1 MYYEL
6 FSVTEHIVLT
16 VFIWEVLL
24 KWFCGFQLFWKDGWN
39 VFDLVTVVVL
49 IVGPTIPG
57 FGDSI
62 FLRIFRVLRVV
73 KLCTLIPGLSLMLQV
88 IFRSV
93 PEMGNIMSLLL
104 IIMLVFSVFGVTMFG
119 SLVPEYFDN
128 IASCLYYLFTCVT
141 LDGWL
146 VVYSAFK
153 EEGQEV
159 QWGGAL
165 YLFLFITLGAFVLGN
180 LLVAVV
186 TTNLELAMLLYFG
199 GEGTHLR
206 RNESD
211 GYQPREQEGEE
222 PAVTLLHM
230 EEIRGKTEFPQHQE
244 PLSSQSLDGLSL
256 ETYEN
261 LCLVLEGIQLNLSK
275 YRSLR
280 DELDSLVDELRELKS
295 NLEQEKE
302 AEERSQWRSIISQH
316 LLNNEIASGRKGDIL
331 STLIA
336 LDKVNMTETEATS
349 SNLYRRGTIK
359 MGARKF
365 RHQSQV
371 NF

>member
-1 MYYEL
+1 
-6 FSVTEHIVLT
+6 
-16 VFIWEVLL
+16 
-24 KWFCGFQLFWKDGWN
+24 
-39 VFDLVTVVVL
+39 
-49 IVGPTIPG
+49 
-57 FGDSI
+57 
-62 FLRIFRVLRVV
+62 
-73 KLCTLIPGLSLMLQV
+73 
-88 IFRSV
+88 
-93 PEMGNIMSLLL
+93 
-104 IIMLVFSVFGVTMFG
+104 
-119 SLVPEYFDN
+119 
-128 IASCLYYLFTCVT
+128 
-141 LDGWL
+141 
-146 VVYSAFK
+146 
-153 EEGQEV
+153 
-159 QWGGAL
+159 
-165 YLFLFITLGAFVLGN
+165 
-180 LLVAVV
+180 
-186 TTNLELAMLLYFG
+186 MLLYFG

-302 AEERSQWRSIISQH
+302 AEERSLWRSMISQH